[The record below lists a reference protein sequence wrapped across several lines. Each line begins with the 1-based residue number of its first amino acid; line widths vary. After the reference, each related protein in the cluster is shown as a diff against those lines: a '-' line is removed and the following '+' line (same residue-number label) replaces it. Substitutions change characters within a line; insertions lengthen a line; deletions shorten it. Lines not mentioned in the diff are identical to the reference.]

1 MWQKDNDM
9 EALTIRLSELM
20 DNTSLVR
27 SGENLYDAIVGH
39 ITRREPVKI
48 DMADVPALPTVFM
61 NPVFGRL
68 ILQHGKRNVASLLTF
83 SNIMRSQLTRFKDY
97 FNSFDN

>member
-1 MWQKDNDM
+1 
-9 EALTIRLSELM
+9 
-20 DNTSLVR
+20 
-27 SGENLYDAIVGH
+27 
-39 ITRREPVKI
+39 
-48 DMADVPALPTVFM
+48 MADVPALPTVFM

>member
-39 ITRREPVKI
+39 ITRQEPVK
-48 DMADVPALPTVFM
+48 
-61 NPVFGRL
+61 
-68 ILQHGKRNVASLLTF
+68 
-83 SNIMRSQLTRFKDY
+83 
-97 FNSFDN
+97 